1 MSGSSCGSR
10 GRWVLGCGVVV
21 APWHSLG
28 AKCFPG
34 LQRVV
39 GQIHGEGKSLP
50 RTRRLRELWGS
61 RRRPSKPTPAPSGA
75 ARPQGQ
81 AQIDGSL
88 QPPGHD
94 RMAQG
99 HPGRTR
105 GCSGAR
111 SPSRPGLL
119 QDNGASQRLP
129 LRAFALIPPNLP
141 AFSSLA
147 GSGGVAEHQESQR
160 GALIRG
166 YCLCSASSTL
176 PPWQSRS
183 RPPFLL
189 RQEAAGGD
197 VEPQYESL
205 QLGLFCCLPR
215 LISFNYLLPFLFFF
229 SPSPSQILSFFQVII
244 FLLSPQPRLAL
255 PVCLQLPS
263 LLPAPSISPLL
274 FSTRSSLHTVLPAA
288 PPPAVCLPG
297 SFFLGFFFWLFFSIL
312 LTWMTIAFL
321 HPIPGTV
328 LAVCTAG
335 ARSLAVIPHPGL
347 GWAPS
352 PTAILPGYCPNPDVA
367 PL

>member
-1 MSGSSCGSR
+1 M
-10 GRWVLGCGVVV
+10 
-21 APWHSLG
+21 
-28 AKCFPG
+28 
-34 LQRVV
+34 

-50 RTRRLRELWGS
+50 RTRRLREPWGS

-81 AQIDGSL
+81 ARIDGSL

-99 HPGRTR
+99 HPGCTR
-105 GCSGAR
+105 GCSDAR

-129 LRAFALIPPNLP
+129 LHAFALIPPNLP

-147 GSGGVAEHQESQR
+147 CSGRVAEHQESQR

-166 YCLCSASSTL
+166 YCLCGASSTL

-189 RQEAAGGD
+189 RQKAAGGD

-244 FLLSPQPRLAL
+244 FLLSPQLRLAL

-263 LLPAPSISPLL
+263 LLPAPSILSPFVLHQIIP
-274 FSTRSSLHTVLPAA
+274 SHRSPGCTPQ
-288 PPPAVCLPG
+288 LPG
-297 SFFLGFFFWLFFSIL
+297 SFFFVFGGGGWLFFSIL

-335 ARSLAVIPHPGL
+335 ARSLAAIPHPGL

-352 PTAILPGYCPNPDVA
+352 PIAILPGYCPNPNVA